1 LGIQQFFTLA
11 ALVCLWLTGGH
22 VAAGDAAGKSVLP
35 EMILD
40 LGNNITMRL
49 VKIPAGKFMM
59 GQALG
64 EKSLTWDDKTYRFEE
79 RTNTKPQ
86 TGVAVGSFYMGVYE
100 VTRRQYGQFTKP
112 PANYPYFKQDND
124 DHPLLTSTIEDCG
137 KFCVWLSQKT
147 GKDVRLPTEA
157 QWEYACRAGSTSRYY
172 FGDDPAELYKY
183 ANYCDAACS
192 RAYRYRDRQHNDG
205 WDMTAPVGSLK
216 PNAWGLYDMLGNV
229 QEMCFHEGET
239 AATLADGKGK
249 TWPIRG
255 GAWNSAWGDAWGD
268 CASATRSTVG
278 WKWMHSFNEGFRVVV
293 PVDPKTGEAALAL
306 AAPAAGAAKAM
317 GDNAAAKPATA
328 PGEAMQNV
336 LRPPDAVIVVLDGG
350 EKPLRAQDKGR
361 WTHEDIVVETIV
373 EGDRVTVRLAA
384 PKSAVKRLGLQWTAT
399 LDPSAKLM
407 CDAWERGYGDLE
419 WKALDPRR
427 VMPWYF
433 LYHHKQ
439 RTGAA
444 GVMTGPGAMC
454 FWKASDN
461 MIELHADVRS
471 GGDGVMLGARTLNV
485 CTVVQRHGRADQ
497 SAFSVLREFCR
508 QMCPKPRLPAQPVY
522 GFNNWYYDGGI
533 NAERFVGDAKFISRL
548 SPDKDNR
555 PYAVID
561 DGWQAGP
568 GVWTKGNGKF
578 PSMKDM
584 ADEIRKAGARPG
596 LWTRLLQAPGSAPK
610 EWRIKRDPSV
620 APKYI
625 GNNVLDPTV
634 PEVRKHV
641 ADQVKCI
648 RQWGYELIKDD
659 YSTYEVFGQM
669 GNKMGEQL
677 TKEGWSLADR
687 SVTTAEAVREHYR
700 NIRDAAGD
708 GAIIIGCNT
717 IGHLAAGIYEVN
729 RIGDD
734 TSAQHWWSTSRQ
746 GINALAFRL
755 AQHNVFF
762 AADPD
767 CVGEKGSPQQPW
779 EKNRQWLDLIARSGA
794 ALFLSV
800 KREAVNADQEKE
812 LTEALRK
819 AAKPQEVGEPLDWM
833 EKRLPAKWR
842 LGGQPVEFQW

>member
-1 LGIQQFFTLA
+1 MRTMNTHTRRTIRAVLSVTLA
-11 ALVCLWLTGGH
+11 ALGWLAT
-22 VAAGDAAGKSVLP
+22 
-35 EMILD
+35 
-40 LGNNITMRL
+40 
-49 VKIPAGKFMM
+49 
-59 GQALG
+59 
-64 EKSLTWDDKTYRFEE
+64 
-79 RTNTKPQ
+79 Q
-86 TGVAVGSFYMGVYE
+86 T
-100 VTRRQYGQFTKP
+100 
-112 PANYPYFKQDND
+112 
-124 DHPLLTSTIEDCG
+124 
-137 KFCVWLSQKT
+137 
-147 GKDVRLPTEA
+147 
-157 QWEYACRAGSTSRYY
+157 
-172 FGDDPAELYKY
+172 
-183 ANYCDAACS
+183 
-192 RAYRYRDRQHNDG
+192 
-205 WDMTAPVGSLK
+205 
-216 PNAWGLYDMLGNV
+216 
-229 QEMCFHEGET
+229 
-239 AATLADGKGK
+239 
-249 TWPIRG
+249 
-255 GAWNSAWGDAWGD
+255 
-268 CASATRSTVG
+268 
-278 WKWMHSFNEGFRVVV
+278 
-293 PVDPKTGEAALAL
+293 
-306 AAPAAGAAKAM
+306 AM
-317 GDNAAAKPATA
+317 AAAEPGTA
-328 PGEAMQNV
+328 PGEPMQNV
-336 LRPPDAVIVVLDGG
+336 LRPPDAVTAVLDGG
-350 EKPLRAQDKGR
+350 ETPLRAQDKGR
-361 WTHEDIVVETIV
+361 WTHEDIVVDTIV
-373 EGDRVTVRLAA
+373 EGDRLTVRLAA
-384 PKSAVKRLGLQWTAT
+384 PKSGVKRIGLQWKAT

-419 WKALDPRR
+419 WKALDPQR

-433 LYHHKQ
+433 LYHHNQ
-439 RTGAA
+439 RTGAV

-454 FWKASDN
+454 LWKASGN

-471 GGDGVMLGARTLNV
+471 GGDSVMLGAKTLNV
-485 CTVVQRHGRADQ
+485 CTVVQHHGRADQ

-533 NAERFVGDAKFISRL
+533 NAERFVGDAKFVSRL

-610 EWRIKRDPSV
+610 EWRIIRDPSV

-669 GNKMGEQL
+669 GNKMGEQV

-687 SVTTAEAVREHYR
+687 SVTTAEALREHYR

-708 GAIIIGCNT
+708 GAVIIGCNT
-717 IGHLAAGIYEVN
+717 IGHLAAGIYEVS

-734 TSAQHWWSTSRQ
+734 TSATHWWSTSRQ

-794 ALFLSV
+794 SLFISV

-819 AAKPQEVGEPLDWM
+819 AAKPQEIGEPLDWM